1 MSSNI
6 KLRCGNA
13 KELIIDVPENSQDL
27 ILTDPPYDM
36 ITPNI
41 KTPPLS
47 AFTKEILSKNFHRI
61 LKPTGNIL
69 IFVGLRDKFRWDG
82 ILRQYHFALRAELIM
97 VYPAGM
103 KTPKHFQSA
112 HESAMQ
118 YSLSKNYY
126 FKEGALFADVYNT
139 KRARGVTRNWGY
151 DYATAPADKMH
162 VTPKPLG
169 MVQKLVEILCP
180 EGGNVIDPFMGSGTT
195 GEACVVTGRNFTGY
209 ELKKDIYLF
218 ARDRIKT
225 AGGKRKE
232 NEVWW

>member
-1 MSSNI
+1 MSSNV
-6 KLRCGNA
+6 KLRRGNA

-36 ITPNI
+36 ITANI
-41 KTPPLS
+41 RTPPLPDS
-47 AFTKEILSKNFHRI
+47 TKEILVKNFRRI
-61 LKPTGNIL
+61 LKPTGNVI
-69 IFVGLRDKFRWDG
+69 IYVGLQDKFRWDNKF
-82 ILRQYHFALRAELIM
+82 RQYNFALRSELIM

-103 KTPKHFQSA
+103 KSPKHFLPA
-112 HESAMQ
+112 HESAMH
-118 YSLSKNYY
+118 YTLSKNYY
-126 FKEGALFADVYNT
+126 FKDGALFADVYQT

-151 DYATAPADKMH
+151 DYATAPAEKMH

-169 MVQKLVEILCP
+169 MVQRLVEILCP
-180 EGGNVIDPFMGSGTT
+180 EGGDVIDPFMGSGTV
-195 GEACVVTGRNFTGY
+195 GEACVITGRNFTGY

-232 NEVWW
+232 KEAWW